1 MKFDIPNP
9 CSEDWNKMK
18 IGLNARHCDSCAK
31 DVIDFTQQSRE
42 EILTYLL
49 MHNGERVCVHIRRSQ
64 LDFSYNEI
72 MFVID
77 GMTTKEKRS
86 NLPFYILCMGAL
98 LLTSCDTGT
107 TTGKID
113 TTQVKDT
120 IVQTDSQHAADLVDV
135 KDTIQ
140 RDTSSPVANPIKRK
154 VSVAPPP
161 PPPTGII
168 MTGEVVEGDIDIIE
182 PEEVID
188 GNMEMKP
195 DTVTPPQIF
204 QFAEEM
210 PEFPGGVNALMKFLS
225 KNIQYPAFE
234 KDQNIQGTVVAQF
247 VVTKDGVIEDIKIV
261 RSVKGAPSFNA
272 EVIRV
277 IKRMP
282 KWKPGVQSGKNV
294 AVKYNLPVRFRLT

>member
-1 MKFDIPNP
+1 
-9 CSEDWNKMK
+9 
-18 IGLNARHCDSCAK
+18 
-31 DVIDFTQQSRE
+31 
-42 EILTYLL
+42 
-49 MHNGERVCVHIRRSQ
+49 
-64 LDFSYNEI
+64 
-72 MFVID
+72 
-77 GMTTKEKRS
+77 
-86 NLPFYILCMGAL
+86 MGAL

-204 QFAEEM
+204 NLQRRCL
-210 PEFPGGVNALMKFLS
+210 NFLE
-225 KNIQYPAFE
+225 A
-234 KDQNIQGTVVAQF
+234 
-247 VVTKDGVIEDIKIV
+247 
-261 RSVKGAPSFNA
+261 
-272 EVIRV
+272 
-277 IKRMP
+277 
-282 KWKPGVQSGKNV
+282 
-294 AVKYNLPVRFRLT
+294 